1 MRLEAK
7 SLTFAFRGGEPVFRD
22 VSFGFSGRGMLAV
35 LGPNGAGKTTLLK
48 VLLGFLAPV
57 RGEVL
62 WDGRPRAAVGRRSFW
77 TQVSYVPQ
85 AKAPAQTGMRVAEA
99 VVLGRSP
106 RIGAFSQ
113 PGAAD
118 WEAADRAM
126 EEVGIAALASR
137 RCDELSGGQYQL
149 ALIARALCA
158 EPSVL
163 VMDEPE
169 SNLDFRNRLMV
180 LRVIRAL
187 TERGLGTIVNTH
199 FPENAL
205 ALAQKALLM
214 PKGGAPIYG
223 NAREVMTEENLSAV
237 FGARIRVRMLD
248 LPEGPRPAVTA
259 SEL

>member
-7 SLTFAFRGGEPVFRD
+7 NLTFAWYGGEPVFRD
-22 VSFGFSGRGMLAV
+22 VSFDFAGRGMLAV

-48 VLLGFLAPV
+48 VLLGFLTPSS
-57 RGEVL
+57 GEVL
-62 WDGRPRAAVGRRSFW
+62 WDGRSRADIGRRGFW
-77 TQVSYVPQ
+77 TKVSYVPQ
-85 AKAPAQTGMRVAEA
+85 AKAPAQPGMRVAEA
-99 VVLGRSP
+99 VVLGRSA

-118 WEAADRAM
+118 WAAADRAM

-137 RCDELSGGQYQL
+137 RCNELSGGQYQL

-169 SNLDFRNRLMV
+169 SNLDFKNRLMV
-180 LRVIRAL
+180 LRVIRTL
-187 TERGLGTIVNTH
+187 SERGLGTVVNTH

-205 ALAQKALLM
+205 ALADKALLM
-214 PKGGAPIYG
+214 PRGGAPVYG
-223 NAREVMTEENLSAV
+223 DARAVMTEENLSAV
-237 FGARIRVRMLD
+237 FGVRIRVRTLD